1 MLSPASVVVTAR
13 IEGACNG
20 NVKQANAML
29 ASIKHI
35 VLEASPPPPLFHC
48 TGRPNAHSKFC
59 ACLSMNCVPPR
70 KGALLVTVRVTQF
83 VSKLGIPG

>member
-35 VLEASPPPPLFHC
+35 VLEASP
-48 TGRPNAHSKFC
+48 HSI
-59 ACLSMNCVPPR
+59 ALAVPTPI
-70 KGALLVTVRVTQF
+70 QSF
-83 VSKLGIPG
+83 VPAYQ

>member
-35 VLEASPPPPLFHC
+35 VLEASPPPPHSIALAVPTPIQSFVPAYQR
-48 TGRPNAHSKFC
+48 TVFRPEKVHY
-59 ACLSMNCVPPR
+59 
-70 KGALLVTVRVTQF
+70 
-83 VSKLGIPG
+83 